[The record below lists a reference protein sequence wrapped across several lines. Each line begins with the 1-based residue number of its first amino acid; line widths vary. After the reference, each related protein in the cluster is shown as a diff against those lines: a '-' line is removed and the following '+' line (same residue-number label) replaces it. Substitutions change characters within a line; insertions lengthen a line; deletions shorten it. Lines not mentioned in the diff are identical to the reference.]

1 MLASL
6 TIRMRLMLGFV
17 CVLMLAIASI
27 TPLLLSKVNDAITEV
42 SNTHLAELFD
52 TMRLQLD
59 EQARL
64 AEVLSALVADMPNV
78 QQAFAEADRQQLTA
92 LLDKPFE
99 HLKKQYGVVQFQ
111 FHTPPATSFLRLH
124 DLSKYGDDLSKI
136 RKTVLE
142 ANQQQKS
149 ISGLEVGVAGLGMRS
164 VAPVRFDGRHI
175 GTLEFGLSFGQAF
188 FDAFK
193 QKHQVDI
200 AMYLFQSSS
209 FKAFASTMPQNL
221 LDEHQLKVA
230 MDGQIV
236 KMRLDQDGKKLA
248 VMARQV
254 SDYSG
259 TPIGVVVIAC
269 DESHYVAMFDSARN
283 TALLIA
289 LGILGIG
296 ILLSLSITS
305 TIVKPIEGTAAS
317 LMEIA
322 KGEGDLRVR
331 LPAEGDNELAR
342 LSNAFNLFAAKI
354 QHTVAQVQGSII
366 KLTKMAEN
374 LAESSA
380 DTRSAAENQSMET
393 EQVATA
399 LNEMTASFQNVAE
412 NAVNA
417 AIAAKEANRQAI
429 NGNQVVQQSIQ
440 AINRLADE
448 VEQSAETI
456 HGLESQSKL
465 IGGIL
470 ETIRNIAEQ
479 TNLLALNA
487 AIEAA
492 RAGEQGRGFAV
503 VADEVRTLASRTQQA
518 TQEIQAMIATLQTG
532 AQTAVLSMQ
541 SNQNQMRISVEQAEQ
556 AGTAFNSIAQAI
568 GTISQMNEQ
577 IASSSEQQTSV
588 AENINRNEVR
598 ISDAAKQAVQAAEN
612 IAHSSETLAHLAE
625 SLETLLGKFK
635 V

>member
-1 MLASL
+1 
-6 TIRMRLMLGFV
+6 
-17 CVLMLAIASI
+17 
-27 TPLLLSKVNDAITEV
+27 
-42 SNTHLAELFD
+42 
-52 TMRLQLD
+52 
-59 EQARL
+59 
-64 AEVLSALVADMPNV
+64 
-78 QQAFAEADRQQLTA
+78 
-92 LLDKPFE
+92 
-99 HLKKQYGVVQFQ
+99 
-111 FHTPPATSFLRLH
+111 
-124 DLSKYGDDLSKI
+124 
-136 RKTVLE
+136 
-142 ANQQQKS
+142 
-149 ISGLEVGVAGLGMRS
+149 
-164 VAPVRFDGRHI
+164 
-175 GTLEFGLSFGQAF
+175 
-188 FDAFK
+188 
-193 QKHQVDI
+193 
-200 AMYLFQSSS
+200 
-209 FKAFASTMPQNL
+209 
-221 LDEHQLKVA
+221 
-230 MDGQIV
+230 
-236 KMRLDQDGKKLA
+236 
-248 VMARQV
+248 
-254 SDYSG
+254 
-259 TPIGVVVIAC
+259 
-269 DESHYVAMFDSARN
+269 MFNSARN

-331 LPAEGDNELAR
+331 LPAEGHNELAR

-354 QHTVAQVQGSII
+354 QHTVAQVQGSIV

-456 HGLESQSKL
+456 HGVELQSKL
-465 IGGIL
+465 IGSIL

-503 VADEVRTLASRTQQA
+503 VADEVRSLASRTQQA

-541 SNQNQMRISVEQAEQ
+541 SNQNQMRISVEQTEQ
-556 AGTAFNSIAQAI
+556 AGAAFNSIAQAI
-568 GTISQMNEQ
+568 GAISVMNEQ
-577 IASSSEQQTSV
+577 IASASEKQTSV

-598 ISDAAKQAVQAAEN
+598 ITDAARQAVKAADN

-625 SLETLLGKFK
+625 NLETLLGKFK

>member
-1 MLASL
+1 
-6 TIRMRLMLGFV
+6 MRLMLGFV

-27 TPLLLSKVNDAITEV
+27 TPLLLSKVNDAITDV
-42 SNTHLAELFD
+42 SDTHLAELFD

-64 AEVLSALVADMPNV
+64 AEVLSVLVADMPNV
-78 QQAFAEADRQQLTA
+78 QQAFAEADRQQLTE

-142 ANQQQKS
+142 ANQMQKS

-164 VAPVRFDGRHI
+164 VAPVSFDGRHI

-221 LDEHQLKVA
+221 LEEHQLQA
-230 MDGQIV
+230 ALDGQIV
-236 KMRLDQDGKKLA
+236 KMRLEQDGKKLA

-269 DESHYVAMFDSARN
+269 DESHYVAMFNSARN

-354 QHTVAQVQGSII
+354 QHTVAQVQGSIV

-380 DTRSAAENQSMET
+380 DTRLAAENQSMET

-399 LNEMTASFQNVAE
+399 LNEMTASFQNVAS
-412 NAVNA
+412 NA
-417 AIAAKEANRQAI
+417 ANAATAAKEANLQAI
-429 NGNQVVQQSIQ
+429 SGNLVVQQSIQ

-518 TQEIQAMIATLQTG
+518 TQEIQAMIANLQTG

-541 SNQNQMRISVEQAEQ
+541 SNQNQMRISVEQTEQ
-556 AGTAFNSIAQAI
+556 AGAAFNSIAQAI
-568 GTISQMNEQ
+568 GAISKMNEQ
-577 IASSSEQQTSV
+577 IASASEQQTSV

-598 ISDAAKQAVQAAEN
+598 ISDAARQAVKAADN

-625 SLETLLGKFK
+625 NLETLLGKFK

>member
-1 MLASL
+1 MLTSL

-42 SNTHLAELFD
+42 SDTHLAELFD

-64 AEVLSALVADMPNV
+64 AEVLSVMVADMPNV
-78 QQAFAEADRQQLTA
+78 QQAFAEADRQQLTE

-136 RKTVLE
+136 RKTVVE
-142 ANQQQKS
+142 ANQQEKS
-149 ISGLEVGVAGLGMRS
+149 ISGLEVGVSGLGMRS
-164 VAPVRFDGRHI
+164 VAPVRFDGRHV

-200 AMYLFQSSS
+200 AMYLFESSS
-209 FKAFASTMPQNL
+209 FKAFASTLPQNL

-230 MDGQIV
+230 LDGQIV

-269 DESHYVAMFDSARN
+269 DETHYVAMFNSARN

-305 TIVKPIEGTAAS
+305 TIVKPIESTAAS

-331 LPAEGDNELAR
+331 LPAEGNNELAR

-354 QHTVAQVQGSII
+354 QHTVAQVQGSIV

-399 LNEMTASFQNVAE
+399 LNEMTASFQNVA
-412 NAVNA
+412 ANA
-417 AIAAKEANRQAI
+417 ANAAAAAKEANRQAI
-429 NGNQVVQQSIQ
+429 SGNLVVQQSIQ

-448 VEQSAETI
+448 IEQSAETI
-456 HGLESQSKL
+456 HGVESQSKQ

-518 TQEIQAMIATLQTG
+518 TQEIQAMIANLQTG
-532 AQTAVLSMQ
+532 AQTAVQSMQ

-556 AGTAFNSIAQAI
+556 AGIAFNSIAQAI
-568 GTISQMNEQ
+568 GTISMMNEQ
-577 IASSSEQQTSV
+577 IASASEKQTSV

-598 ISDAAKQAVQAAEN
+598 ITDAARQAVKAADN

-625 SLETLLGKFK
+625 NLETLLGKFK

>member
-1 MLASL
+1 MLTSL

-42 SNTHLAELFD
+42 SDTHLAELFD

-64 AEVLSALVADMPNV
+64 AEVLSVMVADMPNV
-78 QQAFAEADRQQLTA
+78 QQAFAEADRQQLTE

-136 RKTVLE
+136 RKTVVE
-142 ANQQQKS
+142 ANQQEKS
-149 ISGLEVGVAGLGMRS
+149 ISGLEVGVSGLGMRS
-164 VAPVRFDGRHI
+164 VAPVRFDGRHV

-209 FKAFASTMPQNL
+209 FKAFASTLPQNL

-230 MDGQIV
+230 LDGQIV

-248 VMARQV
+248 VIARQV

-269 DESHYVAMFDSARN
+269 DESHYVAMFNSARN
-283 TALLIA
+283 TVLLIA
-289 LGILGIG
+289 LGVLGIG

-305 TIVKPIEGTAAS
+305 TIVKPIESTAAS

-331 LPAEGDNELAR
+331 LPAEGNNELAR

-354 QHTVAQVQGSII
+354 QHTVAQVQGSIV

-399 LNEMTASFQNVAE
+399 LNEMTASFQNVA
-412 NAVNA
+412 ANA
-417 AIAAKEANRQAI
+417 ANAATAAKEANRQAI
-429 NGNQVVQQSIQ
+429 SGNLVVQQSIQ

-448 VEQSAETI
+448 IEQSAETI
-456 HGLESQSKL
+456 HGVESQSKQ

-518 TQEIQAMIATLQTG
+518 TQEIQAMIANLQTG
-532 AQTAVLSMQ
+532 AQTAVQSMQ

-556 AGTAFNSIAQAI
+556 AGIAFNSIAQAI
-568 GTISQMNEQ
+568 GTISMMNEQ
-577 IASSSEQQTSV
+577 IASASEKQTSV

-598 ISDAAKQAVQAAEN
+598 ITDAARQAVKAADN

-625 SLETLLGKFK
+625 NLETLLGKFK

>member
-1 MLASL
+1 MLTSL

-17 CVLMLAIASI
+17 CVLVLAVASI

-42 SNTHLAELFD
+42 SDTHLAELFD

-64 AEVLSALVADMPNV
+64 AEVLSVLVADMPNV
-78 QQAFAEADRQQLTA
+78 QQAFAEADRQQLIA

-111 FHTPPATSFLRLH
+111 FHTPPATSLLRLH

-164 VAPVRFDGRHI
+164 VVPVRFDDRHV

-230 MDGQIV
+230 LDGQIV

-269 DESHYVAMFDSARN
+269 DESHYVAMFNSARN

-331 LPAEGDNELAR
+331 LPAEGHNELAR

-354 QHTVAQVQGSII
+354 QHTVAQVQGSIV

-380 DTRSAAENQSMET
+380 DTRLAAENQSMET

-399 LNEMTASFQNVAE
+399 LNEMTTSFQNVAS
-412 NAVNA
+412 NA
-417 AIAAKEANRQAI
+417 ANAATAAKEANRQAI
-429 NGNQVVQQSIQ
+429 SGNLVVQQSIQ

-532 AQTAVLSMQ
+532 AQTAVQSMQ

-568 GTISQMNEQ
+568 GTISIMNEQ
-577 IASSSEQQTSV
+577 IASASEKQTSV

-598 ISDAAKQAVQAAEN
+598 ISDAARQAVKAADN

-625 SLETLLGKFK
+625 NLETLLGKFK

>member
-1 MLASL
+1 
-6 TIRMRLMLGFV
+6 MRLMLGFV

-42 SNTHLAELFD
+42 SDTHLAELFD

-64 AEVLSALVADMPNV
+64 AEVLSVMVADMPNV
-78 QQAFAEADRQQLTA
+78 QQAFAEADRQQLTE

-136 RKTVLE
+136 RKTVVE
-142 ANQQQKS
+142 ANQQEKS
-149 ISGLEVGVAGLGMRS
+149 ISGLEVGVSGLGMRS
-164 VAPVRFDGRHI
+164 VAPVRFDGRHV

-209 FKAFASTMPQNL
+209 FKAFASTLPQNL

-230 MDGQIV
+230 LDGQIV

-248 VMARQV
+248 VIARQV

-269 DESHYVAMFDSARN
+269 DESHYVAMFNSARN
-283 TALLIA
+283 TVLLIA
-289 LGILGIG
+289 LGVLGIG

-305 TIVKPIEGTAAS
+305 TIVKPIESTAAS

-331 LPAEGDNELAR
+331 LPAEGNNELAR

-354 QHTVAQVQGSII
+354 QHTVAQVQGSIV

-399 LNEMTASFQNVAE
+399 LNEMTASFQNVA
-412 NAVNA
+412 ANA
-417 AIAAKEANRQAI
+417 ANAATAAKEANRQAI
-429 NGNQVVQQSIQ
+429 SGNLVVQQSIQ

-448 VEQSAETI
+448 IEQSAETI
-456 HGLESQSKL
+456 HGVESQSKQ

-518 TQEIQAMIATLQTG
+518 TQEIQAMIANLQTG
-532 AQTAVLSMQ
+532 AQTAVQSMQ

-556 AGTAFNSIAQAI
+556 AGIAFNSIAQAI
-568 GTISQMNEQ
+568 GTISMMNEQ
-577 IASSSEQQTSV
+577 IASASEKQTSV

-598 ISDAAKQAVQAAEN
+598 ITDAARQAVKAADN

-625 SLETLLGKFK
+625 NLETLLGKFK

>member
-1 MLASL
+1 L
-6 TIRMRLMLGFV
+6 T
-17 CVLMLAIASI
+17 
-27 TPLLLSKVNDAITEV
+27 E
-42 SNTHLAELFD
+42 
-52 TMRLQLD
+52 
-59 EQARL
+59 
-64 AEVLSALVADMPNV
+64 
-78 QQAFAEADRQQLTA
+78 

-111 FHTPPATSFLRLH
+111 FHTPPATSLLRLH

-164 VAPVRFDGRHI
+164 VVPVRFDDRHV

-230 MDGQIV
+230 LDGQIV

-269 DESHYVAMFDSARN
+269 DESHYVAMFNSARN

-331 LPAEGDNELAR
+331 LPAEGHNELAR

-354 QHTVAQVQGSII
+354 QHTVAQVQGSIV

-380 DTRSAAENQSMET
+380 DTRLAAENQSMET

-399 LNEMTASFQNVAE
+399 LNEMTTSFQNVAS
-412 NAVNA
+412 NA
-417 AIAAKEANRQAI
+417 ANAATAAKEANRQAI
-429 NGNQVVQQSIQ
+429 SGNLVVQQSIQ

-470 ETIRNIAEQ
+470 ETIRNIA
-479 TNLLALNA
+479 
-487 AIEAA
+487 EAA

-532 AQTAVLSMQ
+532 AQTAVQSMQ

-568 GTISQMNEQ
+568 GTISIMNEQ
-577 IASSSEQQTSV
+577 IASASEKQTSV

-598 ISDAAKQAVQAAEN
+598 ISDAARQAVKAADN

-625 SLETLLGKFK
+625 NLETLLGKFK